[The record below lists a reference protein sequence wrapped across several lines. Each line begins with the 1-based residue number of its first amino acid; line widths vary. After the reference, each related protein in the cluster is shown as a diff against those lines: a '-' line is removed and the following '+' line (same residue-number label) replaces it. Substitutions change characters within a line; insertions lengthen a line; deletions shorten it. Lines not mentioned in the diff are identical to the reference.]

1 MKLTIGEIVKAQGI
15 KGEVK
20 VKPLTDDPSQFG
32 RLDAVLVGGCPL
44 KLRNASVRGD
54 FVYVLFDGITDRNA
68 AEILIGKRIEIDRMQ
83 ARKLDSDEYYIIDLI
98 GSRVFLDD
106 GTYIGELVYIDNFG
120 SADIFT
126 VKGKRN
132 VSFPFLKRL
141 ELKFDKEAGEITI
154 SKARFEEVC
163 CYED

>member
-1 MKLTIGEIVKAQGI
+1 MRLGEQSYTLENPPKIIAHYSVAGPVES
-15 KGEVK
+15 KGM
-20 VKPLTDDPSQFG
+20 LNNF
-32 RLDAVLVGGCPL
+32 
-44 KLRNASVRGD
+44 
-54 FVYVLFDGITDRNA
+54 FD
-68 AEILIGKRIEIDRMQ
+68 L
-83 ARKLDSDEYYIIDLI
+83 KLDSDEYYIIDLI